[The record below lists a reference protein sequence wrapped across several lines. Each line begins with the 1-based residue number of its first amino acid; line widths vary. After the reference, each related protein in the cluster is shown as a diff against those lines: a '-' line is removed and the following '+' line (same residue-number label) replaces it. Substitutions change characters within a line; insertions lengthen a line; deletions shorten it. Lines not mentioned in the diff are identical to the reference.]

1 MRIGEIAAAVGL
13 TTRVI
18 RHYHHLGLLPEPAR
32 RPNGY
37 RQYGLREAI
46 VLARVRRL
54 TELGLGL
61 EEVRDVLADDAGRE
75 LTEVLAELDD
85 DLARQ
90 EAGIRARR
98 ERLAELLQLSREGLL
113 PGEGPVSPGLA
124 ELFGRLRPSESETAA
139 KDLEHLAL
147 FDATAD
153 PGHRDRL
160 YDALRGLADDGGL
173 AGRLAELYARLD
185 ELVDAEPDDPRV
197 VPLGT
202 DLAAVMPDDL
212 LAVLVHGGEDREDH
226 HVAKAIEAEAAPPK
240 GVASL
245 GSAFG
250 EAFLDDFAPAQ
261 AAAIRH
267 MMRLIT
273 GRTGWNP

>member
-13 TTRVI
+13 TTRAI

-37 RQYGLREAI
+37 REYGLRQAI
-46 VLARVRRL
+46 VLARVKRL

-61 EEVRDVLADDAGRE
+61 EEVRDVLADDEGRE
-75 LTEVLAELDD
+75 LTEVLGELDA

-90 EAGIRARR
+90 EADIRARR
-98 ERLAELLQLSREGLL
+98 ERLAELLRMSREGLL

-124 ELFGRLRPSESETAA
+124 ELFGRFSPAESATAA

-153 PGHRDRL
+153 PGRRDRIYL
-160 YDALRGLADDGGL
+160 ALRELADNPEL
-173 AGRLAELYARLD
+173 AARMRELYARMDDLA
-185 ELVDAEPDDPRV
+185 DAAPDDPRV
-197 VPLGT
+197 EPLGE
-202 DLAAVMPDDL
+202 DLAALVPDDL
-212 LAVLVHGGEDREDH
+212 LVALVHGGEGHEDDTRT
-226 HVAKAIEAEAAPPK
+226 PPDS
-240 GVASL
+240 GV

-261 AAAIRH
+261 AAAVRQ
-267 MMRLIT
+267 MLKLLT
-273 GRTGWNP
+273 GRAGWTP